1 MRHVALDT
9 WHRYTWLTLVIVIRR
24 NYNVDPRQHVPR
36 PAGLV
41 MDEDELDKYTAPAPP
56 SASKKVSRY
65 TLSKVSCVFLWK
77 LAFCLQ
83 NN

>member
-9 WHRYTWLTLVIVIRR
+9 WQGYTWLTLVIVIRR

-56 SASKKVSRY
+56 SSSKKVSRS
-65 TLSKVSCVFLWK
+65 T
-77 LAFCLQ
+77 
-83 NN
+83 

>member
-1 MRHVALDT
+1 MTRDT
-9 WHRYTWLTLVIVIRR
+9 WQGYTLVIVIRR

-56 SASKKVSRY
+56 SNSKKVSRS
-65 TLSKVSCVFLWK
+65 T
-77 LAFCLQ
+77 
-83 NN
+83 

>member
-9 WHRYTWLTLVIVIRR
+9 WQRYTWLMLVIVIRR

-65 TLSKVSCVFLWK
+65 T
-77 LAFCLQ
+77 
-83 NN
+83 

>member
-1 MRHVALDT
+1 MAG
-9 WHRYTWLTLVIVIRR
+9 YTRLTLVIVIRR

-56 SASKKVSRY
+56 SNKKVSRSS
-65 TLSKVSCVFLWK
+65 LLCMMALCGMAHCLHNNWK
-77 LAFCLQ
+77 
-83 NN
+83 